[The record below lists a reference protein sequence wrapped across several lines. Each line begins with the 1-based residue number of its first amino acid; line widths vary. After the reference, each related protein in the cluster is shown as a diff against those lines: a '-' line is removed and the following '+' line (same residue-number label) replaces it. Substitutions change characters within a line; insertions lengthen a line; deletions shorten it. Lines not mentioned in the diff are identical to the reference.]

1 MRINESSKVKE
12 CKINTQKQTVFLH
25 TGNEHSENEIK
36 KTHLFMITL
45 NNKTT
50 RYNFNKKSQDLYIEN
65 YKAL

>member
-1 MRINESSKVKE
+1 MSPAKLRNARLIHKNKL
-12 CKINTQKQTVFLH
+12 FLH

-36 KTHLFMITL
+36 KTNLFMITL
-45 NNKTT
+45 NNKT